1 MTNKNLVLRKK
12 IGSPIKRNIIANLF
26 GIGVTLFTQIVLV
39 PFYIYYW
46 GNNLYSDWIVLT
58 ALTAFFS
65 MSDIGLNTVTQN
77 RFSILLAQNKKN
89 ECDSLLANN
98 ILIVSIIFIVVLAVS
113 LSYVSVFDLTKQMNI
128 HTLNRTET
136 NIVFLLLMCRVF
148 IGMYSTIEDAIFRA
162 THNASKATYFNQYAN
177 LAVAVITLMMLILNN
192 SMVFICAAIC
202 LPHLVL
208 IIFKHWYSQRLY
220 RYTFS
225 FKDIDFKLLR
235 NIATP
240 SLSFLSFPLGNAII
254 LQGYSL
260 VINNFFGADSV
271 VVYNTTRTMCNFI
284 KTLLASVQS
293 SVWPEY
299 SISYGKLDYPRMRYL
314 HRKTIKVAVLLS
326 VVISVFLMIAG
337 PVIYDIWT
345 HSQIPFDR
353 KLMSA
358 FLVVLFIENLWSSSS
373 VALLATNNHSHLGLF
388 YVVTSVISLTCAG
401 FIGNKSS
408 MPVIVLTTLFMQMPL
423 CFYTLRAGFRLTKDR
438 FRISFRR

>member
-1 MTNKNLVLRKK
+1 MFYKK
-12 IGSPIKRNIIANLF
+12 FKSPIRRNIVANLF
-26 GIGVTLFTQIVLV
+26 GIGVTLFSQIVLV

-77 RFSILLAQNKKN
+77 RFSILLAQDNKK

-98 ILIVSIIFIVVLAVS
+98 ISIVSIIFILVLIGC
-113 LSYVSVFDLTKQMNI
+113 LCYVSVFDLTKQMNI

-136 NIVFLLLMCRVF
+136 NTAFILLICRVF

-162 THNASKATYFNQYAN
+162 THNASKAIYFNQCTN
-177 LAVAVITLMMLILNN
+177 LSVALITLILLILKS
-192 SMVFICAAIC
+192 SMVVVCAAIC
-202 LPHLVL
+202 FPYLIL

-220 RYTFS
+220 RYVFS
-225 FKDIDFKLLR
+225 FKDINLKLLR
-235 NIATP
+235 NIALP

-260 VINNFFGADSV
+260 VINKFFGADSV

-284 KTLLASVQS
+284 KTLLASIQS

-314 HRKTIKVAVLLS
+314 HRKAIKVAVLLS
-326 VVISVFLMIAG
+326 IVISVFLMTAG
-337 PVIYDIWT
+337 PIIYNIWT
-345 HSQIPFDR
+345 HGQIPFDR
-353 KLMSA
+353 KLMLA

-373 VALLATNNHSHLGLF
+373 VALLATNNHSSLGLF
-388 YVVTSVISLTCAG
+388 YVITSAISLTCAT
-401 FIGNKSS
+401 FIGNKYS
-408 MPVIVLTTLFMQMPL
+408 MPLIVLTMLLMQIPL
-423 CFYTLRAGFRLTKDR
+423 CFYTLKKGLQLTKDR
-438 FRISFRR
+438 FNISFRK